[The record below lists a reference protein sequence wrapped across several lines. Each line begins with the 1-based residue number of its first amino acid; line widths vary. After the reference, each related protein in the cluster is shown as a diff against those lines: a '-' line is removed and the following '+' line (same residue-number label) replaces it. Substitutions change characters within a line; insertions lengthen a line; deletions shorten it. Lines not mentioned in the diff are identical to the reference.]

1 MNLYCFQQT
10 TASDGVHIRVDLI
23 SPGPLAQIAL
33 SHPTWPVPTIPS
45 FAYGIHH
52 SEGYPI
58 QEQDYGK
65 RVWLHEVLDRRFPSR
80 DKLQH
85 VAKWKSCT
93 TAINRNRLDSQLF
106 QGFRCSELSLNV
118 WFFAEFS
125 TTEVKPS
132 VSSIS
137 WSKMTATEK
146 KEPCREKDKESL
158 KRKDDEAAT
167 AAAAAANA
175 KRQQVRKDKEAAEA
189 KLKEGRPDET
199 KKERESSRISA
210 RAKGNRRE

>member
-1 MNLYCFQQT
+1 MAKLLFPDTLHLYFK
-10 TASDGVHIRVDLI
+10 
-23 SPGPLAQIAL
+23 
-33 SHPTWPVPTIPS
+33 
-45 FAYGIHH
+45 
-52 SEGYPI
+52 
-58 QEQDYGK
+58 EQDYGK

-210 RAKGNRRE
+210 RAKGNRLRDGSGSLMRSKRCTKVLGIDRQRSLSIS